1 MFQLKRWI
9 LKDRLGM
16 GCGKIMEMSSG
27 KKQTLA
33 FVGAFVAAGIVLS
46 TLVFPFWN
54 LIREDVYEEVE
65 ILTNDAGICYVE
77 TIDNVPKTIDNCNA
91 QPGDVVNIKFGEGL
105 AWATIVNSS
114 E

>member
-1 MFQLKRWI
+1 
-9 LKDRLGM
+9 M
-16 GCGKIMEMSSG
+16 GCGKIMEMSTG
-27 KKQTLA
+27 KKQTLT

-54 LIREDVYEEVE
+54 LIREDVFEEVE
-65 ILTNDAGICYVE
+65 ILTNDDGVCYVE

-105 AWATIVNSS
+105 AWATIVKPT